1 MARARARV
9 SEVAQF
15 GEYAAEPQKEVGGAI
30 VRDTPSRPSAASAQR
45 AERDE
50 VSEQALAVWN
60 ISHDL
65 KHAAEGPPLP
75 RSVSNCAGL

>member
-1 MARARARV
+1 MARAGARV

-30 VRDTPSRPSAASAQR
+30 VRDTPSRPSTASAQR

-50 VSEQALAVWN
+50 VSE
-60 ISHDL
+60 
-65 KHAAEGPPLP
+65 
-75 RSVSNCAGL
+75 